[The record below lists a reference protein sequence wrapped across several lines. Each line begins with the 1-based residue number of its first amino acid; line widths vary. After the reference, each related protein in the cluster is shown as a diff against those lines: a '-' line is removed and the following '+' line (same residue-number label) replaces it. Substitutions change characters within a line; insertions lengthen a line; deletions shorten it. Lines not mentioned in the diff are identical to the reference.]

1 MKRLIQRAAALTA
14 ALCLAAVCMAPVY
27 AETANT
33 EKEENVYVSLA
44 GDGSVAD
51 IYIVNMFAL
60 DSKTEIRD
68 YGAYSSVRNLT
79 SEADISLDGDS
90 VTVSA
95 EAGTFYYQ
103 GNLKDAQLP
112 WNISVAYMLDGKNVA
127 ADELAGANGHLVI
140 SGSVTKNKLADG
152 DFYEAYMVQATVL
165 LDTVKCRNIQTEG
178 ATEANVGADKQLS
191 YMKLPGQDL
200 SFTIETDVTDFS
212 MEGISLNAVPLAIHM
227 EKPDTSELDGQI
239 DDLQDGAQQLDDGAK
254 ELAAGAQEL
263 NSGAA
268 AVASGAASLVAGANT
283 KRRSGRACGRNKRA
297 VQRPV
302 AAGGTERGA
311 AKRRGHDFRFAPFCG
326 QHAAGEPTDADRSQL
341 YPNDARKLCR
351 RFGGCTAA
359 DRRRGAESRNGR
371 GPRKSDGRSDSC
383 CTGTSGAAGN
393 SGRPRTG
400 GSSELAEGTGE
411 LRGRT
416 SDMDSQLN
424 DKIDELIDGFTGADY
439 EICSFVSEKNTQV
452 DAVQFV
458 MTTPAIEEAE
468 ARRAPAQ
475 EAQTLSLWQRLLALF
490 Q

>member
-1 MKRLIQRAAALTA
+1 MKRLIQRVAALTA
-14 ALCLAAVCMAPVY
+14 ALCVAAACVAPVY

-60 DSKTEIRD
+60 DGKTEIRD

-103 GNLKDAQLP
+103 ANLKDAQLP

-239 DDLQDGAQQLDDGAK
+239 DDLQDGAQELDDGAK
-254 ELAAGAQEL
+254 ELAACLFPQ
-263 NSGAA
+263 AA
-268 AVASGAASLVAGANT
+268 ARHT
-283 KRRSGRACGRNKRA
+283 
-297 VQRPV
+297 
-302 AAGGTERGA
+302 
-311 AKRRGHDFRFAPFCG
+311 
-326 QHAAGEPTDADRSQL
+326 
-341 YPNDARKLCR
+341 
-351 RFGGCTAA
+351 
-359 DRRRGAESRNGR
+359 GR
-371 GPRKSDGRSDSC
+371 GDYARHGG
-383 CTGTSGAAGN
+383 TGTSAGP
-393 SGRPRTG
+393 S
-400 GSSELAEGTGE
+400 A
-411 LRGRT
+411 
-416 SDMDSQLN
+416 
-424 DKIDELIDGFTGADY
+424 
-439 EICSFVSEKNTQV
+439 
-452 DAVQFV
+452 
-458 MTTPAIEEAE
+458 
-468 ARRAPAQ
+468 
-475 EAQTLSLWQRLLALF
+475 
-490 Q
+490 